1 MDEENKKE
9 EKTFWQKAGH
19 VSLITLKLAGIAAYG
34 IVCHMLKWEP
44 DGSPPEKHVD
54 PDAELKRKG
63 YEKTGV
69 EVWYDDNGYRREKEI
84 WSKK

>member
-1 MDEENKKE
+1 M
-9 EKTFWQKAGH
+9 
-19 VSLITLKLAGIAAYG
+19 

-44 DGSPPEKHVD
+44 EGAPEKHVD

-69 EVWYDDNGYRREKEI
+69 EVWYDDEGYRREKEI